1 MKLTSLKSYRVIRFL
16 LEHPTS
22 SQLEI
27 SRKTE
32 VALGYVNKIVNYL
45 YDVNIVAKKSRRC
58 VLREPI
64 RLLELI
70 SFERPLKRL
79 EVASFRLPT
88 TSIIKSEEL
97 IGNICQKHQVGYA
110 FTVFSGLRRYFEY
123 HISYPSVHV
132 YVDDEEVVERI
143 ERGEGAVPII
153 ILKPDRPDILARS
166 REIKGYGVC
175 DRIQIIVDLFS
186 GGLGRDAAMKF
197 LEVVQRGDEKGPC

>member
-16 LEHPTS
+16 LEHPVS

-45 YDVNIVAKKSRRC
+45 YDINIVAKKSRRC
-58 VLREPI
+58 ILREPI

-70 SFERPLKRL
+70 SFERPLKWL

-97 IGNICQKHQVGYA
+97 IGNICKKHQVGYA

-153 ILKPDRPDILARS
+153 LLKPDRPDILAGS
-166 REIKGYGVC
+166 SEIEGYGVC

-197 LEVVQRGDEKGPC
+197 LEVIQRGDEKDSG

>member
-16 LEHPTS
+16 LEHPVS

-45 YDVNIVAKKSRRC
+45 YDINIVAKKSRRC
-58 VLREPI
+58 ILREPI

-70 SFERPLKRL
+70 SFERPLKWL

-153 ILKPDRPDILARS
+153 LLKPDRPDILAGS
-166 REIKGYGVC
+166 SEIEGYGVC

-197 LEVVQRGDEKGPC
+197 LEVIQRGDEKDSG

>member
-16 LEHPTS
+16 LEHPVS

-45 YDVNIVAKKSRRC
+45 YDINIVAKKSRRC
-58 VLREPI
+58 ILREPI

-70 SFERPLKRL
+70 SFERPLKWL

-132 YVDDEEVVERI
+132 YVDDAKVVERI

-153 ILKPDRPDILARS
+153 LLKPDRPDILAGS
-166 REIKGYGVC
+166 SEIDGYGVC

-197 LEVVQRGDEKGPC
+197 LEVIQRGDEKDSG